1 MRTIQIPATTKKLP
15 GSKASAA
22 AAAAA
27 CSTYNIYIDWW
38 SIYITERTELSFW
51 PSICRVGCRWVN
63 QFEAWTQ
70 LIAKMVWECGGNWEW
85 GKDSHVVHL
94 HIVINFDHS
103 SESEITNCQSCCKM
117 QMLSSAGMKY
127 KCGCQ
132 ASQRY
137 SYRER
142 LSIVHARILALYP
155 GGG

>member
-1 MRTIQIPATTKKLP
+1 M
-15 GSKASAA
+15 
-22 AAAAA
+22 
-27 CSTYNIYIDWW
+27 ID
-38 SIYITERTELSFW
+38 IYITERTELSFW
-51 PSICRVGCRWVN
+51 PSICCVGCRWVN

-117 QMLSSAGMKY
+117 QMLSSAGMEY

-155 GGG
+155 GGRVRGNEPRYKINKIYLGSLSFIFSSCVGAGKEAKW